1 MLAQLVSVFTDLG
14 LSAQY
19 AEIAAKAVVIIGIA
33 VVSFVVNLITKKIL
47 MRLIHRIVRRT
58 KSSWDDVLLRRKVLL
73 RLSHLAPAIAIYF
86 LIRIAFPGN
95 DAVIGFIRRLAV
107 AYMIGVVVMVIGS
120 VLSAVNDIYET
131 YPVAKTRPI
140 KGYIQV
146 GRIVIIILGVI
157 LMITTVLD
165 KSPLGILGGIGA
177 MSAVLILVFKDS
189 ILGLVASIQ
198 LSANNMV
205 AIGDWVE
212 VPNYNANGD
221 VIEINLQSIK
231 VRNWDKTITAIPI
244 YALVSDSFKNWKG
257 MMESGGRRIK
267 RSVNIDMRS
276 IRLCSGEMIEEFR
289 KFDALK
295 GYLDAK
301 LAEIEAYNREH
312 GVAASPADSPS
323 RVNGRRIT
331 NIGTFRAYLIEYL
344 KRNPK
349 IRQDMTFLVRQLPPG
364 PSGLPIEIY
373 VFSKEQAWADYE
385 GIQADIFDHVLA
397 VVPEFGLRVF
407 QEPSGYDLEEVAEAV
422 RRPAG
427 TG

>member
-1 MLAQLVSVFTDLG
+1 MLAQLVDLFTDLG
-14 LSAQY
+14 LSAGY
-19 AEIAAKAVVIIGIA
+19 AEIASKAVILIGIA
-33 VVSFVVNLITKKIL
+33 VVSFLVNLITKKIL
-47 MRLIHRIVRRT
+47 MRVIHRIVRRT

-73 RLSHLAPAIAIYF
+73 RLSHLAPAIAVYF
-86 LIRIAFPGN
+86 LILVAFPEN
-95 DAVIGFIRRLAV
+95 DEVTEFVQRLAV

-120 VLSAVNDIYET
+120 ILSAINDIYET
-131 YPVAKTRPI
+131 YPVSKTRPI

-146 GRIVIIILGVI
+146 GRVVMIIVGVI
-157 LMITTVLD
+157 LMITTLLN

-177 MSAVLILVFKDS
+177 MSAVLLLVFKDS

-231 VRNWDKTITAIPI
+231 VRNWDKTITTIPI

-276 IRLCSGEMIEEFR
+276 IRLCTGEMIER
-289 KFDALK
+289 YRRIDALK
-295 GYLDAK
+295 GYLEDK
-301 LAEIEAYNREH
+301 LADIEAYNREH
-312 GVAASPADSPS
+312 GIDTSDGAPS

-344 KRNPK
+344 RRNPK

-364 PSGLPIEIY
+364 ATGLPIEIY
-373 VFSKEQAWADYE
+373 VFSADQAWADYE

>member
-1 MLAQLVSVFTDLG
+1 
-14 LSAQY
+14 
-19 AEIAAKAVVIIGIA
+19 
-33 VVSFVVNLITKKIL
+33 
-47 MRLIHRIVRRT
+47 
-58 KSSWDDVLLRRKVLL
+58 
-73 RLSHLAPAIAIYF
+73 
-86 LIRIAFPGN
+86 
-95 DAVIGFIRRLAV
+95 
-107 AYMIGVVVMVIGS
+107 MIGVVVMVIGS
-120 VLSAVNDIYET
+120 ILSAINDIYES
-131 YPVAKTRPI
+131 YPVSKTRPI

-146 GRIVIIILGVI
+146 GRVVMIIVGVI
-157 LMITTVLD
+157 LMITTLLN

-177 MSAVLILVFKDS
+177 MSAVLLLVFKDS

-231 VRNWDKTITAIPI
+231 VRNWDKTITTIPI

-276 IRLCSGEMIEEFR
+276 IRLCTGEMIER
-289 KFDALK
+289 YRRIDALK
-295 GYLDAK
+295 GYLEDK
-301 LAEIEAYNREH
+301 LADIEAYNREH
-312 GVAASPADSPS
+312 GIDTSDGAPS

-344 KRNPK
+344 RRNPK

-364 PSGLPIEIY
+364 ATGLPIEIY
-373 VFSKEQAWADYE
+373 VFSADQAWADYE

>member
-1 MLAQLVSVFTDLG
+1 MLAQLVSVFSDIG
-14 LSAQY
+14 LSDRY
-19 AEIAAKAVVIIGIA
+19 AELAAQAGIIVGII
-33 VVSFVVNLITKKIL
+33 VVSLLINLITKKIL
-47 MRLIHRIVRRT
+47 MRIIHRIVRRT
-58 KSSWDDVLLRRKVLL
+58 KSTWDDVLLRRRVLA
-73 RLSHLAPAIAIYF
+73 RLSHLAPAIAVYF
-86 LIRIAFPGN
+86 LIRFAFPEN
-95 DAVIGFIRRLAV
+95 DEVIDFIRRFTV
-107 AYMIGVVVMVIGS
+107 AYMIGVVVMVIAS
-120 VLSAVNDIYET
+120 VLVAVNDIYQT
-131 YPVAKTRPI
+131 YKISKTRPI

-146 GRIVIIILGVI
+146 GRIIAIIVGVI
-157 LMITTVLD
+157 LMITTLLD

-177 MSAVLILVFKDS
+177 MSAVLLLVFKDA

-231 VRNWDKTITAIPI
+231 VRNWDKTVTTIPI
-244 YALVSDSFKNWKG
+244 YALVSDSFKNWQG
-257 MMESGGRRIK
+257 MIESGGRRIK

-276 IRLCSGEMIEEFR
+276 IRLCTEEMIEEFR

-301 LAEIEAYNREH
+301 LAEIETYNREH
-312 GVAASPADSPS
+312 GVAASPEDSPS

-344 KRNPK
+344 KGNPK

-364 PSGLPIEIY
+364 PTGLPIEIY
-373 VFSKEQAWADYE
+373 IFSADQAWADYE

-397 VVPEFGLRVF
+397 VIPEFGLKVF
-407 QEPSGYDLEEVAEAV
+407 QEPSGHDIQEVAEAV
-422 RRPAG
+422 RRPVE

>member
-1 MLAQLVSVFTDLG
+1 MMLARLVSVFTDIG
-14 LSAQY
+14 LSNRY
-19 AEIAAKAVVIIGIA
+19 AEPAAQGAVIVGIVI
-33 VVSFVVNLITKKIL
+33 VSILVNLITKKIL
-47 MRLIHRIVRRT
+47 MRIIHRIVRKT
-58 KSSWDDVLLRRKVLL
+58 KSTWDDVLLRRRVLV
-73 RLSHLAPAIAIYF
+73 RLSHLAPAIAVYF
-86 LIRIAFPGN
+86 LIRFAFPEN
-95 DAVIGFIRRLAV
+95 DAVIDFIRRFAV
-107 AYMIGVVVMVIGS
+107 AYMIGVVVMVIAS
-120 VLSAVNDIYET
+120 VLIAVNDIYQT
-131 YPVAKTRPI
+131 YQVSKTRPI

-146 GRIVIIILGVI
+146 GRVVIIIVGVI
-157 LMITTVLD
+157 LMITTLLD

-177 MSAVLILVFKDS
+177 MSAVLLLVFKDS

-231 VRNWDKTITAIPI
+231 VRNWDKTITTIPI
-244 YALVSDSFKNWKG
+244 YALVSDSFKNWQG
-257 MMESGGRRIK
+257 MLESGGRRIK

-276 IRLCSGEMIEEFR
+276 IRLCTEEMIESYR
-289 KFDALK
+289 KIDALK
-295 GYLDAK
+295 GYIDSK
-301 LAEIEAYNREH
+301 LSEIEAYNKEY
-312 GVAASPADSPS
+312 GIDLSS

-364 PSGLPIEIY
+364 PTGLPMEIY
-373 VFSKEQAWADYE
+373 VFSADQAWADYE
-385 GIQADIFDHVLA
+385 GIQADIFDHILA
-397 VVPEFGLRVF
+397 VIPEFGLRVF
-407 QEPSGYDLEEVAEAV
+407 QEPSGYDLTEVAEAV
-422 RRPAG
+422 RPPVE